1 MHILNSDFKE
11 GLNYNKDTYLFSDL
25 FYAINYEKFFYGFF
39 GLFIV
44 LISSIMLMGFNVS
57 SIIRNIA
64 SIGLLESLGLK
75 KKYISLFYLLYG
87 LFIALIGFFIAFLL
101 FQGLVILDINYQIMD
116 YIFDPDVYFSFD
128 LELSNY
134 VIIRILFLTIG
145 LIFLSTLYPLYKI
158 SKLNI
163 IESIKSRG

>member
-1 MHILNSDFKE
+1 MKLCFVSN
-11 GLNYNKDTYLFSDL
+11 NKNKLS
-25 FYAINYEKFFYGFF
+25 E
-39 GLFIV
+39 
-44 LISSIMLMGFNVS
+44 VS
-57 SIIRNIA
+57 SIIKNIA

-75 KKYISLFYLLYG
+75 KKYIGLFYFLYG
-87 LFIALIGFFIAFLL
+87 LFISIIGFFIAFLL
-101 FQGLVILDINYQIMD
+101 FQVLVILDNNYQIMD